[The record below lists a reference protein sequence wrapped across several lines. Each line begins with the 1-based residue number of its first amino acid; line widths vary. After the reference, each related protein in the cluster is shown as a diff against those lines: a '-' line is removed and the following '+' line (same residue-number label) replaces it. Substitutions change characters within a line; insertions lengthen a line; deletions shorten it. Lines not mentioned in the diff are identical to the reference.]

1 MVIVYKLCFKSE
13 IIMDFCEQINKIGRI
28 GKYYMYI
35 NLKKIT
41 SFDDIYYETKNFR
54 KKFFHILKLLYIIK

>member
-1 MVIVYKLCFKSE
+1 
-13 IIMDFCEQINKIGRI
+13 MDFCEQIKIIGRI

>member
-1 MVIVYKLCFKSE
+1 MYKVCFKSE
-13 IIMDFCEQINKIGRI
+13 IIMDFSEQIITIGGI
-28 GKYYMYI
+28 GKYYMHI
-35 NLKKIT
+35 KLMKIT